1 MGTPAGRGVDALDE
15 DHAVA
20 FHRFLAQRQTVA
32 LLADEVARHDGQVA
46 PYALVGG
53 GLGTAQRGVIQLG
66 DRDVEIDGARPLAE
80 VERARRR
87 AVDPL
92 ERRREQVLPVML
104 LHVVEAP
111 GPVDAPFH
119 FGAGL
124 EGPVEEVQHVA
135 FRLLHVQ
142 DLRASEGAA
151 IPGLAAAFRIEGG
164 SVEQGRRLS
173 ALLGA
178 ADYTGSETDEIG
190 IGQIQAL
197 GHRCSAPSGAPPVA
211 GKARSSGRRAL

>member
-1 MGTPAGRGVDALDE
+1 MGATAYHSGSRRSMRLREQLRPRRGKRLLEPRRIAAALGEVGASPALPGKHDQDLLEQLVHRRALALGSGEADVPTAVLDRAEHHDGTDVPGAYRMGTPAGRGVDALDE

-87 AVDPL
+87 AANPL
-92 ERRREQVLPVML
+92 
-104 LHVVEAP
+104 
-111 GPVDAPFH
+111 
-119 FGAGL
+119 
-124 EGPVEEVQHVA
+124 
-135 FRLLHVQ
+135 
-142 DLRASEGAA
+142 
-151 IPGLAAAFRIEGG
+151 
-164 SVEQGRRLS
+164 
-173 ALLGA
+173 
-178 ADYTGSETDEIG
+178 
-190 IGQIQAL
+190 
-197 GHRCSAPSGAPPVA
+197 
-211 GKARSSGRRAL
+211 AR